1 MPRTCKEGNCACIS
15 NAQLPETITQLRALT
30 QVTDLG
36 QDLESLAL
44 IGTQFENALVTTR
57 NNSALIS
64 DTGGYGPLQ
73 TNDMPFRLN
82 RRRIT
87 LRINRNAS
95 LNVARS
101 AEDSARD
108 LHASLVATDSTGSV
122 FHRVQYTSAYDTCI
136 ANALDADTYFVPPA
150 APHIPLAD
158 NIVPLAAI
166 RQARESWDAADAGTH
181 LNDLLIDGGLQR
193 RRCLPHIGKD
203 RCWRVVPDVVASFLC
218 FLSDQKRSFTRMV
231 PAPGLVQAHVGS
243 ATEVSMMG
251 EMFIAR
257 FGQSMFSLNCA
268 DIAEAWVSASGRYW
282 QLELFDAQHKVIAV
296 LAADPMSETG
306 SWNDF
311 LASLPRAA

>member
-1 MPRTCKEGNCACIS
+1 MPRTCKEGNCVCTS

-36 QDLESLAL
+36 QDFESLAL

-87 LRINRNAS
+87 LRINRSVN
-95 LNVARS
+95 LNLARS
-101 AEDSARD
+101 AEDRTQN
-108 LHASLVATDSTGSV
+108 LHASLIASNSQGAV
-122 FHRVQYTSAYDTCI
+122 FHRVQYASTYDMRI
-136 ANALDADTYFVPPA
+136 ANALGPDEHWRPQTAVV
-150 APHIPLAD
+150 APMAD
-158 NIVPLAAI
+158 NIVPLGVI
-166 RQARESWDAADAGTH
+166 RQACENWDTADAGTH
-181 LNDLLIDGGLQR
+181 LNDLLIDGGRQR
-193 RRCLPHIGKD
+193 RKCLPYIGKD
-203 RCWRVVPDVVASFLC
+203 RCWQVIPDVVASFLC

-243 ATEVSMMG
+243 ATDVSMIG
-251 EMFIAR
+251 EMFIGR
-257 FGQSMFSLNCA
+257 FGQSTFSLNCA
-268 DIAEAWVSASGRYW
+268 DIAEAWVSACNRYW
-282 QLELFDAQHKVIAV
+282 QLELFDVHKKAIAV